1 MRGSSPPKVVIGDSP
16 ADLAAATNSP
26 RLKDTAAN
34 FGDLPLLPDDGRIL
48 HLPFVRL
55 LLEVAPLLNLKEH
68 LKRCG
73 KP

>member
-1 MRGSSPPKVVIGDSP
+1 MRGSSPPKVAIGDSP

-48 HLPFVRL
+48 HLLLSGYFWRSRL
-55 LLEVAPLLNLKEH
+55 YLI
-68 LKRCG
+68 
-73 KP
+73 